1 MLLLSKVFNGKPFLL
16 TSIKS
21 LLQLSNDTHTTM
33 FYPFKLDSQ
42 DILSMQLS
50 LAKRNTMLIEFCEI
64 TLSKDVAILFIKPVI
79 ASPSCHARH
88 YYIRHVIQTQ
98 VTHQKHTL
106 SHTAHMASVP
116 SQYNV
121 VYLFSYYS
129 IRFSTPDVDYNRNT
143 SHNLHQIPHCHET
156 VINCCSSRTI

>member
-1 MLLLSKVFNGKPFLL
+1 
-16 TSIKS
+16 
-21 LLQLSNDTHTTM
+21 M

-98 VTHQKHTL
+98 SYTSKTHVISHCTHGIGTFIVQCRVSILLLQHQIQHTWCRL
-106 SHTAHMASVP
+106 QP
-116 SQYNV
+116 KYFSQ
-121 VYLFSYYS
+121 L
-129 IRFSTPDVDYNRNT
+129 TPDPALSWNCHKLLLKENYLT
-143 SHNLHQIPHCHET
+143 PSHLVGSPEKLLRRQG
-156 VINCCSSRTI
+156 